1 MLRRPPRSTRTDTL
15 FPYTT
20 LFRSS
25 GIGGIFGGGDFD
37 PPQLGGCRSGR
48 SQIAPIEGQ
57 SDDRS
62 CQHRQPAQ
70 EIGEQEDENRNA
82 PVDHVLPLGV
92 ATQDGG
98 EVDATLEDE
107 LVVCSLPFR
116 KPVKRGHQKRSEER
130 RVGQECGSTCRSRWA
145 RYH

>member
-1 MLRRPPRSTRTDTL
+1 MPSTSNSDPAGPTSRSCSCVVI
-15 FPYTT
+15 P
-20 LFRSS
+20 SSGS

-98 EVDATLEDE
+98 EVD
-107 LVVCSLPFR
+107 
-116 KPVKRGHQKRSEER
+116 RSEEHTSELQSLMR
-130 RVGQECGSTCRSRWA
+130 ISYAVFCLK
-145 RYH
+145 

>member
-1 MLRRPPRSTRTDTL
+1 MPSTSNSDPAGPTSRSCSCVVI
-15 FPYTT
+15 P
-20 LFRSS
+20 SSGS

-70 EIGEQEDENRNA
+70 E
-82 PVDHVLPLGV
+82 
-92 ATQDGG
+92 
-98 EVDATLEDE
+98 
-107 LVVCSLPFR
+107 
-116 KPVKRGHQKRSEER
+116 RSEEHTSELQSLMR
-130 RVGQECGSTCRSRWA
+130 ISYAVFCLKKKKTYQHSNTITDTNDKR
-145 RYH
+145 

>member
-1 MLRRPPRSTRTDTL
+1 MPSTSNSDPAGPTSRSCSCVVI
-15 FPYTT
+15 P
-20 LFRSS
+20 SSGS

-70 EIGEQEDENRNA
+70 EIGEQA
-82 PVDHVLPLGV
+82 
-92 ATQDGG
+92 
-98 EVDATLEDE
+98 
-107 LVVCSLPFR
+107 
-116 KPVKRGHQKRSEER
+116 RSEER
-130 RVGQECGSTCRSRWA
+130 RVGKECVSTCISRWSP
-145 RYH
+145 YHEKKTQICN